1 MNLCYVFWCCACR
14 KRPERSSRL
23 TDIPPSLKRLY
34 RKKVLLWLMAL
45 SPKAS
50 AAFGGILK
58 QFCLILKENLMQ
70 ILCSRKSVIS
80 VKKNAGS
87 LKYNLTKRTE
97 INNTSS
103 QLYNCWHTDT
113 QSILLATSSGRRAY
127 DNRSGRAVY
136 SPEFLGNTSHV

>member
-1 MNLCYVFWCCACR
+1 MNICYIIWCCACR
-14 KRPERSSRL
+14 RSSRTL
-23 TDIPPSLKRLY
+23 IVVDRSSSILEAFVPNQI
-34 RKKVLLWLMAL
+34 LLWLMAL

-50 AAFGGILK
+50 VAFGGIPKHFFLR
-58 QFCLILKENLMQ
+58 LKENLMQ